1 MAKDFTWSF
10 PTSLIPGLPI
20 EILLAV
26 FIDNK
31 QVLDEEILEEL
42 FISILCEAV
51 LACKLYNYY
60 YLLPHDMPQRKHNFI
75 FSDNISLHENIKTTF
90 AYVEATR
97 ALVSLRSTIFDHIRY
112 LVPC

>member
-26 FIDNK
+26 STDNK

-60 YLLPHDMPQRKHNFI
+60 LLPHDMTQHKHNFI
-75 FSDNISLHENIKTTF
+75 FTDNMSHHENSKTTF
-90 AYVEATR
+90 SYVGATR

-112 LVPC
+112 LFPC